1 MKIHGILVLLIA
13 SLISACSQV
22 ANDEQ
27 TSQWKN
33 EIIKTEKAFS
43 EMAVNE
49 GIPKAFLAFAAEN
62 AVLKR
67 GNKLIIG
74 RDAIKGHFNGQNLS
88 EAKLEWLPD
97 FVDVSIAGDLG
108 YSYGHYTLTTVDSLG
123 ESTDNTGVFHT
134 VWKRQESG
142 EWKFVWD

>member
-43 EMAVNE
+43 DMAVNE
-49 GIPKAFLAFAAEN
+49 GISKAFLAFAAED

-67 GNKLIIG
+67 GNNLIIG
-74 RDAIKGHFNGQNLS
+74 RDAIKDRFNGQNLS
-88 EAKLEWLPD
+88 EAKLEWIPD

-108 YSYGHYTLTTVDSLG
+108 YTYGHYSLTTVDSLG
-123 ESTDNTGVFHT
+123 ESVNDSGVFHT
-134 VWKRQESG
+134 VWKRQEKG

>member
-1 MKIHGILVLLIA
+1 MKKLGILVLLMAGIM
-13 SLISACSQV
+13 SACSQE

-27 TSQWKN
+27 VSEWKD
-33 EIIKTEKAFS
+33 EIIKTEKEFS
-43 EMAVNE
+43 DMAVRE
-49 GIPKAFLAFAAEN
+49 GISKAFLAFAAED

-67 GNKLIIG
+67 GNNLIIG
-74 RDAIKGHFNGQNLS
+74 RDAIKDRFTGQNLDGS
-88 EAKLEWLPD
+88 KLEWMPD
-97 FVDVSIAGDLG
+97 FVDVSKAGDLG

-134 VWKRQESG
+134 VWKRQGSG